1 MVASVSVTLPKT
13 LEEKIRRIAA
23 SEHRSVEETIGLLTE
38 EALKTREFPQIF
50 FMDGPAGRRAR
61 LITGPDV
68 WEVIEPY
75 VVAGKNWD
83 VLRASYHWL
92 DEELLQAAIKY
103 YEAYPE
109 EIDARLALNRQG
121 LE

>member
-50 FMDGPAGRRAR
+50 FIR
-61 LITGPDV
+61 
-68 WEVIEPY
+68 
-75 VVAGKNWD
+75 
-83 VLRASYHWL
+83 
-92 DEELLQAAIKY
+92 
-103 YEAYPE
+103 
-109 EIDARLALNRQG
+109 
-121 LE
+121 